1 MSADLDWARLE
12 SAVARAVER
21 LRAAAAENQ
30 TLRAEV
36 ARLEAELESARSAS
50 GDGGAAASTDAAE
63 RRRTAEVRR
72 RLDQLEGE
80 IQSLLAG

>member
-30 TLRAEV
+30 TCAPKWRGSRPSSRVRA
-36 ARLEAELESARSAS
+36 RRR
-50 GDGGAAASTDAAE
+50 AAA
-63 RRRTAEVRR
+63 RRCRRGRHRTAGPPP
-72 RLDQLEGE
+72 LDHLEGE
-80 IQSLLAG
+80 IESLLAG